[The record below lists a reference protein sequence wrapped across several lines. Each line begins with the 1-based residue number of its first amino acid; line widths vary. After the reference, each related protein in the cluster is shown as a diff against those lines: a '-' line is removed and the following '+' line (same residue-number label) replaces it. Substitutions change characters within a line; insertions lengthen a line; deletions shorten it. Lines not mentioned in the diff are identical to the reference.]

1 MNSNNCYHMLKV
13 ITSLVL
19 ILRMAIVE
27 PVSSYYYIRKIRK
40 LGKKKKGLPR
50 SSGNLLLAEDY

>member
-1 MNSNNCYHMLKV
+1 MNSNNCYHMLQV

-40 LGKKKKGLPR
+40 LGKKKGLPR